1 MYNFTLYMT
10 TDCNFKCQYCYED
23 YHNHY
28 QLNEKTLVDSLEFMM
43 NYGDRGK
50 VLIDFLG
57 GEPLLKKEL
66 IYQAVAYIK
75 DNYPERE
82 VKYYIT
88 TNCSLMD
95 DRFIAFMK
103 ENRFTVRL
111 SFDGNKETHDL
122 NRVAK
127 DEVSCYDK
135 IFENIMKVKDSGLN
149 FSVRMTV
156 TENTIPYMF
165 ENICYLHEHGLDNIC
180 MIMDVY
186 LKISDAEYV
195 CSFILKENPEAEIIL
210 VPIVRKNKKSTVL
223 DMIEGIELLIEEQVD
238 IINMSIG
245 DEYKYHKE
253 IEEVCRAAT
262 EKGILIV
269 AAYSNQQVEA
279 TYPASF
285 PFVMGVR
292 CLDIENPLQVLQYDG
307 TGTDVIFSSK
317 FFSLYHVGIP
327 KFYQGNSF
335 GCAVITG
342 YLSNYE
348 DEYEQAILQFV
359 HSTLNGYYPYHTLKQ
374 KQCYFLTNRIEEPL
388 EQRFIREVTRTERC
402 DTFESGMEKLRNIK
416 TAEQY
421 PVLFID
427 HNNYQEICEYKDR
440 IRIYAME
447 HPKTEIVLRYP
458 LFNMVERLDFQKKT
472 NRNLDQ
478 FTV

>member
-165 ENICYLHEHGLDNIC
+165 ENICYLHEHGLDNIADEFLYKKDFETALFLRIAMETGIRSIDIPYIEWSC
-180 MIMDVY
+180 IYGKAIY
-186 LKISDAEYV
+186 LEESKGGDLYKRVNGTFPKISTQSLRIIKLLHRKQGKIFTKSNEYY
-195 CSFILKENPEAEIIL
+195 
-210 VPIVRKNKKSTVL
+210 VRKISCAWGMPGFRIHSFQDYRRKIEMGTTV
-223 DMIEGIELLIEEQVD
+223 GVQVPR
-238 IINMSIG
+238 II
-245 DEYKYHKE
+245 
-253 IEEVCRAAT
+253 
-262 EKGILIV
+262 
-269 AAYSNQQVEA
+269 
-279 TYPASF
+279 
-285 PFVMGVR
+285 
-292 CLDIENPLQVLQYDG
+292 PL
-307 TGTDVIFSSK
+307 
-317 FFSLYHVGIP
+317 
-327 KFYQGNSF
+327 
-335 GCAVITG
+335 
-342 YLSNYE
+342 
-348 DEYEQAILQFV
+348 
-359 HSTLNGYYPYHTLKQ
+359 
-374 KQCYFLTNRIEEPL
+374 
-388 EQRFIREVTRTERC
+388 
-402 DTFESGMEKLRNIK
+402 
-416 TAEQY
+416 
-421 PVLFID
+421 
-427 HNNYQEICEYKDR
+427 
-440 IRIYAME
+440 
-447 HPKTEIVLRYP
+447 
-458 LFNMVERLDFQKKT
+458 
-472 NRNLDQ
+472 
-478 FTV
+478 